1 MGSKKKLA
9 AKLERAKHANS
20 RRTLAV
26 IRDIKKIKK
35 RDNNKKEFATK
46 VDRFSPRQIT
56 IITSNCQL
64 NYSFHVSG

>member
-9 AKLERAKHANS
+9 QKLEKAKHANS

-35 RDNNKKEFATK
+35 RDKIKGDFATRVSLGK
-46 VDRFSPRQIT
+46 IRETKFKIT
-56 IITSNCQL
+56 KLSL
-64 NYSFHVSG
+64 

>member
-9 AKLERAKHANS
+9 QKLEKAKHANS

-35 RDNNKKEFATK
+35 RDKIKGDFAAK
-46 VDRFSPRQIT
+46 VSNICVMVLLNIRLFST
-56 IITSNCQL
+56 
-64 NYSFHVSG
+64 

>member
-9 AKLERAKHANS
+9 LKLEKAKHANS

-35 RDNNKKEFATK
+35 RDTIKKDFATK
-46 VDRFSPRQIT
+46 VSRRRPIGEFKFFT
-56 IITSNCQL
+56 ILTILGKC
-64 NYSFHVSG
+64 

>member
-9 AKLERAKHANS
+9 QKLERAKHPNG

-35 RDNNKKEFATK
+35 RDKIKGEFASK
-46 VDRFSPRQIT
+46 VRREIT
-56 IITSNCQL
+56 QA
-64 NYSFHVSG
+64 

>member
-9 AKLERAKHANS
+9 QKLEKAKHANS

-35 RDNNKKEFATK
+35 RDKIKGEFASKVCFDVERNFISETK
-46 VDRFSPRQIT
+46 Q
-56 IITSNCQL
+56 
-64 NYSFHVSG
+64 